1 MVNSYKVTISGVA
14 RCGKNL
20 SARSAVKY
28 FREFG
33 IFAKEYSFAYELRK
47 ECNPFTLLSFGI
59 SAFTENDDEKKIIR
73 PLLLC
78 VGTQMW
84 RNLDV
89 DHWVKKVDEAINNDP
104 HPHIAVLSDGRFSNE
119 IEWSNKNG
127 TSIHLTRTN
136 NGIPVPP
143 NNKDEQEND
152 PLVKNLC
159 KFHHSW
165 ETFGSGFEDS
175 GYYSVANF
183 LKEAFSPEQISQW
196 QNDFPIPTQ
205 N

>member
-1 MVNSYKVTISGVA
+1 MIKSYRFTVSGVA

-20 SARSAVKY
+20 FARSSVKY
-28 FREFG
+28 FRSLG
-33 IFAKEYSFAYELRK
+33 INSKEYSFARELKK
-47 ECNPFTLLSFGI
+47 ECDPFTLLNFGI
-59 SAFTENDDEKKIIR
+59 SAFTENDEEKKIIR

-89 DHWVKKVDEAINNDP
+89 DHWVKKVDEAINNEP
-104 HPHIAVLSDGRFSNE
+104 YPHIAVLSDGRFSNE

-143 NNKDEQEND
+143 NNPDEEFND
-152 PLVKNLC
+152 PICRMKC
-159 KFHHSW
+159 HWRHQW
-165 ETFGSGFEDS
+165 ETFGSNFEES
-175 GYYSVANF
+175 GYYNVANF
-183 LKEAFSPEQISQW
+183 LKEVFSPEQISQW